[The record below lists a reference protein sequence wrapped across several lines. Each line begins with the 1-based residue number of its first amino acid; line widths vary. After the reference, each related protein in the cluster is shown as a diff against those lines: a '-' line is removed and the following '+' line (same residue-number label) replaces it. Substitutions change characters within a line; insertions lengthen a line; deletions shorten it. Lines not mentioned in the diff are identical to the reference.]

1 MAKFTGPKGKIVR
14 RFGEN
19 IYGNPKFDRLL
30 EKRNFPPGQQ
40 GNGGKFRRRVSEY
53 GLHLMEKQKLRYTYL
68 ILERQFRNYFAKA
81 DKMKGITGVNLLQL
95 LERRLDTV
103 VYRMGFAR
111 TIMQARQFV
120 NHGHIQVN
128 GKKVDIPSFLCKPG
142 DIVDVKEKS
151 RSLIAIQ
158 EALDTSANPYSWLQV
173 DKEKFMGTYLELPI
187 REQIPVNIDERLI
200 VEYYSK

>member
-14 RFGEN
+14 RFSEN

-30 EKRNFPPGQQ
+30 EKRNFPPGQH
-40 GNGGKFRRRVSEY
+40 GNGGKFKRRVSDY

-68 ILERQFRNYFAKA
+68 ILEKQFRNYFAKA
-81 DKMKGITGVNLLQL
+81 DRMAGATGVNLLQL

-111 TIMQARQFV
+111 TIMQSRQFV
-120 NHGHIQVN
+120 NHGHIKVN
-128 GKKVDIPSFLCKPG
+128 GRKVDIPSFLVKPN
-142 DIVDVKEKS
+142 DIVEVKEKS
-151 RSLIAIQ
+151 RNMLAIQ
-158 EALDTSANPYSWLQV
+158 DAMDASANPYSWLQV
-173 DKEKFMGTYLELPI
+173 DKERFTGTFLELPV
-187 REQIPVNIDERLI
+187 REQIPVNIEERLI

>member
-14 RFGEN
+14 RFSEN

-30 EKRNFPPGQQ
+30 EKRNFPPGQH
-40 GNGGKFRRRVSEY
+40 GSGGKFRRRISDY
-53 GLHLMEKQKLRYTYL
+53 GIHLREKQKLRYTYL
-68 ILERQFRNYFAKA
+68 LLERQFHNYFAKA
-81 DKMKGITGVNLLQL
+81 DKMQGMTGVNLLQL

-120 NHGHIQVN
+120 NHGHIMVN
-128 GKKVDIPSFLCKPG
+128 GKKVNIPSFLVTSG
-142 DIVDVKEKS
+142 DVVEIKQKS
-151 RSLIAIQ
+151 RNLIAIE
-158 EALDTSANPYSWLQV
+158 EAMDSSASVYPWLEVQK
-173 DKEKFMGTYLELPI
+173 DKFMGTYLDIPL

>member
-30 EKRNFPPGQQ
+30 EKRNYPPGQH
-40 GNGGKFRRRVSEY
+40 GNGGKFRRRISDY
-53 GLHLMEKQKLRYTYL
+53 GVHLKEKQKLRYTYL

-81 DKMKGITGVNLLQL
+81 DKMTGMTGVNLLQL

-111 TIMQARQFV
+111 TIMQSRQFV
-120 NHGHIQVN
+120 NHGHFQVN
-128 GKKVDIPSFLCKPG
+128 GRKVDIPSFLVKPG
-142 DIVDVKEKS
+142 DVVEVKMKS
-151 RSLIAIQ
+151 RNMLAIQ
-158 EALDTSANPYSWLQV
+158 EAMDASANPYTWLEV
-173 DKEKFMGTYLELPI
+173 DKEKFMGTYLELPL

>member
-14 RFGEN
+14 RFSEN

-30 EKRNFPPGQQ
+30 EKRNYPPGQH
-40 GNGGKFRRRVSEY
+40 GNGGKFRRRVSDY
-53 GLHLMEKQKLRYTYL
+53 GIHLIEKQKLRYTYL
-68 ILERQFRNYFAKA
+68 LMEKQFRNYFSKA
-81 DKMKGITGVNLLQL
+81 DKMEGMTGVNLLQL

-120 NHGHIQVN
+120 NHGHFRVN
-128 GKKVDIPSFLCKPG
+128 GKKVNIPSFLVKPG
-142 DIVDVKEKS
+142 EVIDVKEKS
-151 RSLIAIQ
+151 RNLLAIQ
-158 EALDTSANPYSWLQV
+158 EAMDASASVYPWLEVQK
-173 DKEKFMGTYLELPI
+173 DKFMGTYLEVPL

>member
-14 RFGEN
+14 RFSEN

-30 EKRNFPPGQQ
+30 EKRNFPTGQH
-40 GNGGKFRRRVSEY
+40 GSGGKFRRRISDY
-53 GLHLMEKQKLRYTYL
+53 GIHLREKQKLRYTYL
-68 ILERQFRNYFAKA
+68 LLERQFHNYFAKA
-81 DKMKGITGVNLLQL
+81 DKMQGMTGVNLLQL

-120 NHGHIQVN
+120 NHGHIMVN
-128 GKKVDIPSFLCKPG
+128 GKKVNIPSFLVTSG
-142 DIVDVKEKS
+142 DVVEIKQKS
-151 RSLIAIQ
+151 RNLIAIE
-158 EALDTSANPYSWLQV
+158 EAMDSSASVYPWLEVQK
-173 DKEKFMGTYLELPI
+173 DKFMGTYLDIPL

>member
-30 EKRNFPPGQQ
+30 EKRNYPPGQH
-40 GNGGKFRRRVSEY
+40 GNGGKFRRRISDY
-53 GLHLMEKQKLRYTYL
+53 GVHLKEKQKLRYTYL
-68 ILERQFRNYFAKA
+68 ILERQFRNYFSKA
-81 DKMKGITGVNLLQL
+81 DKMTGMTGVNLLQL

-111 TIMQARQFV
+111 TIMQSRQFV
-120 NHGHIQVN
+120 NHGHFQVN
-128 GKKVDIPSFLCKPG
+128 GRKVDIPSFLVKPG
-142 DIVDVKEKS
+142 DLVEVKMKS
-151 RSLIAIQ
+151 RNMLAIQ
-158 EALDTSANPYSWLQV
+158 EAMDASANPYTWLEV
-173 DKEKFMGTYLELPI
+173 DKEKFMGTYLELPL

>member
-30 EKRNFPPGQQ
+30 EKRNYPPGQH
-40 GNGGKFRRRVSEY
+40 GNGGKFRKRVSDY
-53 GLHLMEKQKLRYTYL
+53 GLHLKEKQKLRYTYL
-68 ILERQFRNYFAKA
+68 LLERQFRNYFAKA
-81 DKMKGITGVNLLQL
+81 DKMKGITGENLLQL

-120 NHGHIQVN
+120 NHGHIKVN
-128 GKKVDIPSFLCKPG
+128 GRKVNIPSFLVKPG
-142 DIVDVKEKS
+142 DIVEIKEKS
-151 RSLIAIQ
+151 RNMIAIQ
-158 EALDTSANPYSWLQV
+158 EAMDASANPYSWLEV
-173 DKEKFMGTYLELPI
+173 DREKFMGTYLELPL

>member
-14 RFGEN
+14 RFSEN

-30 EKRNFPPGQQ
+30 EKRNYPPGQH
-40 GNGGKFRRRVSEY
+40 GNGGKFRRRISDY
-53 GLHLMEKQKLRYTYL
+53 GIHLKEKQKLRYTYL
-68 ILERQFRNYFAKA
+68 LMERQFRNYFAKA
-81 DKMKGITGVNLLQL
+81 DKMQGMTGVNLLQL
-95 LERRLDTV
+95 LEKRLDTV

-120 NHGHIQVN
+120 NHGHIKVN
-128 GKKVDIPSFLCKPG
+128 GKKVDIPSFLVKQG
-142 DIVDVKEKS
+142 DVVEIKEKS
-151 RSLIAIQ
+151 RNMIAIQ
-158 EALDTSANPYSWLQV
+158 EAMDSSADVYPWLQV
-173 DKEKFMGTYLELPI
+173 EREKFMGTFMDIPL

>member
-14 RFGEN
+14 RFSEN

-30 EKRNFPPGQQ
+30 EKRNFPPGQH
-40 GNGGKFRRRVSEY
+40 GSGGKFRRRISDY
-53 GLHLMEKQKLRYTYL
+53 GIHLREKQKLRYTYL
-68 ILERQFRNYFAKA
+68 LLERQFHNYFAKA
-81 DKMKGITGVNLLQL
+81 DKMKGMTGVNLLQL

-120 NHGHIQVN
+120 NHGHLMVN
-128 GKKVDIPSFLCKPG
+128 GKKVNIPSFLVSLG
-142 DIVDVKEKS
+142 DVIEIKQKS
-151 RSLIAIQ
+151 RNLIAIQ
-158 EALDTSANPYSWLQV
+158 EAMDTSASVYPWLDVQK
-173 DKEKFMGTYLELPI
+173 DKYMGIYLEIPL

>member
-30 EKRNFPPGQQ
+30 EKRNYPPGQH
-40 GNGGKFRRRVSEY
+40 GNGGKFRRRVSDY
-53 GLHLMEKQKLRYTYL
+53 GVHLKEKQKLRYTYL

-81 DKMKGITGVNLLQL
+81 DKMTGMTGVNLLQL

-103 VYRMGFAR
+103 VYRMGFSR
-111 TIMQARQFV
+111 TIMQSRQFV
-120 NHGHIQVN
+120 NHGHFQVN
-128 GKKVDIPSFLCKPG
+128 GRKVDIPSFLVKPG
-142 DIVDVKEKS
+142 DVVEVKMKS
-151 RSLIAIQ
+151 RNMLAIQ
-158 EALDTSANPYSWLQV
+158 EAMDASANPYTWLEV
-173 DKEKFMGTYLELPI
+173 DKEKFMGTYLELPL

>member
-30 EKRNFPPGQQ
+30 EKRNYPPGQH
-40 GNGGKFRRRVSEY
+40 GNGGKFRRRISDY
-53 GLHLMEKQKLRYTYL
+53 GIHLKEKQKLRYTYL

-81 DKMKGITGVNLLQL
+81 DKMKGVTGANLLIL

-111 TIMQARQFV
+111 TIMQSRQFV
-120 NHGHIQVN
+120 NHGHIVVN
-128 GKKVDIPSFLCKPG
+128 GRKVDIPSFLVKPG
-142 DIVDVKEKS
+142 DVVEVKEKS
-151 RSLIAIQ
+151 RNMLAIQ
-158 EALDTSANPYSWLQV
+158 EAMDASANPYTWLEV
-173 DKEKFMGTYLELPI
+173 DKEKFMGTYLELPL

>member
-30 EKRNFPPGQQ
+30 EKRNYPPGQH
-40 GNGGKFRRRVSEY
+40 GNGGKFRKRVSDY
-53 GLHLMEKQKLRYTYL
+53 GLHLKEKQKLRYTYL
-68 ILERQFRNYFAKA
+68 ILERQFRNYFSKA
-81 DKMKGITGVNLLQL
+81 DKMKGMTGVNLLQL

-111 TIMQARQFV
+111 TIMQSRQFV
-120 NHGHIQVN
+120 NHGHVVVN
-128 GKKVDIPSFLCKPG
+128 GRKVDIPSFLVKPG
-142 DIVDVKEKS
+142 DVVEIREKS
-151 RSLIAIQ
+151 RNMIAIQ
-158 EALDTSANPYSWLQV
+158 EAMDASANPYTWLQV
-173 DKEKFMGTYLELPI
+173 EKEKFMGTFLDIPA
-187 REQIPVNIDERLI
+187 RENIPVNIDERLI